1 MNDLYAKR
9 HGIPVDNTNCST
21 PVKLANEL
29 IRKQQESKE
38 RSERILDYYR
48 GAQQKKCENIGGLN
62 NGI

>member
-48 GAQQKKCENIGGLN
+48 GAQQKNVRI
-62 NGI
+62 

>member
-1 MNDLYAKR
+1 MNDLFKSR
-9 HGIPVDNTNCST
+9 NGIPVDNTNCST

-48 GAQQKKCENIGGLN
+48 GAQQKDVRI
-62 NGI
+62 